1 MKHRPK
7 LTVRPDMADAM
18 TCIFSC
24 LVALLLIGSALSP
37 GLGLLNSCLLCLLP
51 FLLWTSY
58 TLLRCRGKR
67 IFVFDWGI
75 IFRDIRGTVTKVSY
89 KDLSSVSFC
98 PKRFHIT
105 AEFYADNHYVGSC
118 DSRDENYDLFMRELS
133 LHVPEKL
140 NWPETF

>member
-1 MKHRPK
+1 MKLRPK
-7 LTVRPDMADAM
+7 LTVRPDLCNAI
-18 TCIFSC
+18 TRTLSC
-24 LVALLLIGSALSP
+24 FMALLLIASALYP
-37 GLGLLNSCLLCLLP
+37 EFGLLNSCLLCLLP

-118 DSRDENYDLFMRELS
+118 DSRDENYGLFMRELS